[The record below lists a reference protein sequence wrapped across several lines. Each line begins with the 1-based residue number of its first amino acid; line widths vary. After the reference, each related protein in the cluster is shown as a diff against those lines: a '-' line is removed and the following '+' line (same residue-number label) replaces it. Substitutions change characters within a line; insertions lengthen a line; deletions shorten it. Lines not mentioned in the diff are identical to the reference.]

1 MKYLIN
7 LLTAV
12 SISFTSLAQTGK
24 ITGSTKDESNQKII
38 DAATVS
44 LVREKDSGVTKV
56 AISDKQGVFTFENVK
71 AGGYRVMATSLGHS
85 KVYSKSFLVSAASD
99 AIDLDVLQLKPVDKN
114 LKEVTV
120 V

>member
-1 MKYLIN
+1 MKYLLT

-12 SISFTSLAQTGK
+12 SITLASLAQNGK
-24 ITGSTKDESNQKII
+24 ITGTIKDGGNQKII

-44 LVREKDSGVTKV
+44 LIREKDSGVTKV

-99 AIDLDVLQLKPVDKN
+99 AID
-114 LKEVTV
+114 
-120 V
+120 